1 MLVNAFALA
10 DLKEVLCSLWS
21 ELFEKLYNNFLNVT
35 VAHLNVEE
43 DVVSRRIVIN

>member
-1 MLVNAFALA
+1 MFVNPLPFAN
-10 DLKEVLCSLWS
+10 LKEVLSGLWS
-21 ELFEKLYNNFLNVT
+21 EFFEKLYNNFLNVT